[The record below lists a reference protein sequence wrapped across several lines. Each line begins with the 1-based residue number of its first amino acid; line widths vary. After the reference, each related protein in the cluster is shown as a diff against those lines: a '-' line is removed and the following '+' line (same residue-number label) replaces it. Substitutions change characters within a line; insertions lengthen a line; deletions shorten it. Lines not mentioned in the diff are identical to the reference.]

1 MKKILIQML
10 LISMALL
17 LFSCEK
23 SSEFQVLNYSDTEW
37 ESFDPFDAQK
47 LFMTDLKL
55 LLKKHQENPEISLA
69 EDEMQTFYERL
80 LQNFQFFNPGAA
92 SEPAMPLTCKGRPE
106 SLTEEES
113 LEKLHLLLS
122 WTEGELLQFHP
133 RTFNEESES
142 YFKMIGLNPDLD
154 DIATVLQAETK
165 TETAAEAVVL
175 LAIRHPLT
183 DWDSKGEAK
192 LYWWTFRD
200 KRSLLYI
207 THRTA
212 IIFYKNELGKT
223 EIIFCLNRGYF
234 KNTAPIQST
243 YL

>member
-1 MKKILIQML
+1 ML
-10 LISMALL
+10 LISMTLL

-37 ESFDPFDAQK
+37 ERFDPFDAQK
-47 LFMTDLKL
+47 LVMTDLLL
-55 LLKKHQENPEISLA
+55 LLKKHQENPEISLS

-80 LQNFQFFNPGAA
+80 LQNFQFFNPGAD
-92 SEPAMPLTCKGRPE
+92 SEPAMPLTCKGKPE

-113 LEKLHLLLS
+113 LDKLQLLLS

-133 RTFNEESES
+133 QTFNAQSEG
-142 YFKMIGLNPDLD
+142 YFKMIGLNADLD
-154 DIATVLQAETK
+154 GIAAVLQAETK

-192 LYWWTFRD
+192 LY
-200 KRSLLYI
+200 
-207 THRTA
+207 
-212 IIFYKNELGKT
+212 
-223 EIIFCLNRGYF
+223 
-234 KNTAPIQST
+234 
-243 YL
+243 